1 MGAAPQEVEVEPE
14 ANRVTLSKI
23 FFWYATDFGG
33 STAQVLRWIAPRL
46 SAESSEAL
54 TAMLDA
60 EVAGGKEVT
69 VEYAAYDWGI
79 NSK

>member
-1 MGAAPQEVEVEPE
+1 MEPE

-23 FFWYATDFGG
+23 FMWYATDFG
-33 STAQVLRWIAPRL
+33 SSKTQVLRWIAPRL
-46 SAESSEAL
+46 SAANSEAL

-60 EVAGGKEVT
+60 EVAGGEGVT